1 MRMTLA
7 QFNGF
12 LRAVAREDR
21 RRFADAC
28 ASARIGQ
35 AEEKS
40 YRKVMDKLEQ
50 QD

>member
-7 QFNGF
+7 QFSGF
-12 LRAVAREDR
+12 CEAVAREDK

-28 ASARIGQ
+28 ASVRIGM

-40 YRKVMDKLEQ
+40 YRKAMDQIET
-50 QD
+50 D